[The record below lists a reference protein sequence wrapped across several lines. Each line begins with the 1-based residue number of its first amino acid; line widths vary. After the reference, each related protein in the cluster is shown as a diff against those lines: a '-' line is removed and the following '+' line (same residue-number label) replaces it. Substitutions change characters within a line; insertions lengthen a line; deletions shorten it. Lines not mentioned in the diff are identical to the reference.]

1 MRGERWCFATVRRH
15 RRPSL
20 AAILLAGSVAL
31 IPTAAANA
39 KRPALAARRPSASL
53 AIPAPR
59 ITIGTGPVVTY
70 GVRGGQRAVLQR
82 QFGTG
87 RVYETVAVLPVH
99 GGTVTAPRLSV
110 QGRFDYRV
118 VVYSR
123 NRMVAIS
130 PARPV
135 FSYATVALTAV
146 FSTAGGAQ
154 CPGGVVDIGTQPFTA
169 DFANINDCEGDGYI
183 PTAGSGTVNLL
194 TMASTTCRSIN
205 LTIGG
210 MDTAS
215 TGGVASVTVAQENA
229 DPVSV
234 SVPAASLVPFTAT
247 LTGAAWQLQ
256 DATVTNGSNGD
267 AAGIALSGSLSC
279 YTPSGV

>member
-1 MRGERWCFATVRRH
+1 MLVFATVRRY

-20 AAILLAGSVAL
+20 AGILLAGSIAL
-31 IPTAAANA
+31 IPIGVADA
-39 KRPALAARRPSASL
+39 KRPALAARRPLASL
-53 AIPAPR
+53 IISTPR
-59 ITIGTGPVVTY
+59 ITIGAGPVITY
-70 GVRGGQRAVLQR
+70 SVRGGQRAVLQR

-87 RVYETVAVLPVH
+87 RVYKTVAVLSGH
-99 GGTVTAPRLSV
+99 RGTITAPRLAV
-110 QGRFDYRV
+110 QGKFDYRV
-118 VVYSR
+118 VLR
-123 NRMVAIS
+123 GGRRIIAIS
-130 PARPV
+130 TARPV
-135 FSYATVALTAV
+135 FSYATVALTTVLSA
-146 FSTAGGAQ
+146 AGKAQ

-169 DFANINDCEGDGYI
+169 EFANINDCEGGGYI

-194 TMASTTCRSIN
+194 TMASTTCRSIG

-234 SVPAASLVPFTAT
+234 SVPAASLVPFTAS

-256 DATVTNGSNGD
+256 DATATNGSNGD

-279 YTPSGV
+279 YTPSGT

>member
-1 MRGERWCFATVRRH
+1 MVRRY
-15 RRPSL
+15 RQPSL

-31 IPTAAANA
+31 IPTAVANA
-39 KRPALAARRPSASL
+39 RRPPSASL
-53 AIPAPR
+53 AIQTPR

-70 GVRGGQRAVLQR
+70 RVRGGQRAVLQR

-87 RVYETVAVLPVH
+87 RVYETVAVLSVH

-123 NRMVAIS
+123 NRMVAKS

-169 DFANINDCEGDGYI
+169 DFANIDDCEGGGYI
-183 PTAGSGTVNLL
+183 PTAGSGTVDLL

-205 LTIGG
+205 LSIGG